1 MRRSQ
6 RERERNRTEE
16 EEDNDFIKMD
26 RVSGRGQGV
35 MSVLRGGASVWRGLR
50 AERRQRGGEHQ
61 HFGLHEGEIGQTG
74 DHFGRLLAQILLLP
88 RLPVRRSRRQELQVG
103 TTTSS
108 HDIT

>member
-1 MRRSQ
+1 
-6 RERERNRTEE
+6 
-16 EEDNDFIKMD
+16 MD
-26 RVSGRGQGV
+26 RVSGQGQGV